1 LNDEKTDLIEIHLV
15 LNINKHPST
24 TKDASTAE
32 PSTPKNPALAE
43 PSTPKNTSTTKPSTP
58 RHSSIAGNF

>member
-1 LNDEKTDLIEIHLV
+1 MMRKRILLKFILV
-15 LNINKHPST
+15 LNINKHPSI